1 MGSDLHSPGLAVG
14 DVFAGRY
21 VIEGHLGSGG
31 MGAVYRAHD
40 RALGEVVALKV
51 LVQRGSPSRVAS
63 ERFRA
68 EVRLAR
74 RVTHTHVARVHDLG
88 EHDGALYFTMECVE
102 GETLRAALRARGRF
116 PLAETLG
123 VGRALASGLAEV
135 HAHGIVHRDLKPTN
149 VLLGPRG
156 RVVLADFGVARDL
169 GGDAELTVG
178 PIGTASYMAPE
189 QARGEPVD
197 ARADL
202 YALGLVLFVLFTG
215 SHPLEGLAVDV
226 SDAERDQLLRA
237 GLATAPTPFADLV
250 VACLRRDP
258 AARPRSAE
266 EVERALA
273 AIPVASEPEALT
285 QLTVPVA
292 VVSEPRTSPSAG
304 PESRS
309 LEGAAR
315 ADRALAV
322 LPFRYRG
329 PKDEADDALGD
340 VLSEEL
346 VDALSR
352 IRGLRVLGTGVTA
365 RWRESRDVLEMGRVL
380 RAYAVV
386 DGTVQRAADSLHLTV
401 RLLDAE
407 TGLQLFCERA
417 LGPLSTLSALHEQ
430 VAARIAEELRVEI
443 STRVYAAGLP
453 VEAMERY
460 LAARKLLASGGVT
473 ATQDAVNELAR
484 AAALAP
490 AFGPAH
496 AAHAIAV
503 LRLFFLAQ
511 GDGRTNFERLA
522 EDSVARA
529 LAAAPELA
537 ETHLAAGILATHEAH
552 FADAS
557 RHLRRAV
564 SLAPGFA
571 PAHEYLGG
579 LECEAGRPEMG
590 LRRLVRAVELDP
602 TRLFGRLAIARQMA
616 LLGRFDEAHHQLD
629 ETERL
634 EGELGLGTASIRARV
649 SAWGGDLPRLRH
661 EAVRAALV
669 VAPAP
674 RRELPSVYIRAA
686 LGELSDGELART
698 SKALLGSAESPRFS
712 SLLLQVFTEIELLRG
727 RPEAALPWLTRAATG
742 MLVDL
747 SWLDQCP
754 LLAPL
759 RASPDFAALR
769 RLVATRAGLLW
780 GT

>member
-1 MGSDLHSPGLAVG
+1 MGSDLHSPGLSVG
-14 DVFAGRY
+14 DVFAERY

-51 LVQRGSPSRVAS
+51 LVQRGPPSRVAS

-88 EHDGALYFTMECVE
+88 EHGGRLYFTMECVE
-102 GETLRAALRARGRF
+102 GDTLRAALRARGRF
-116 PLAETLG
+116 TLAETVS

-135 HAHGIVHRDLKPTN
+135 HAHGIVHRDLKPSN

-156 RVVLADFGVARDL
+156 RVVVADFGVARDL
-169 GGDAELTVG
+169 DGDAELTVG
-178 PIGTASYMAPE
+178 PIGTTSYMAPE
-189 QARGEPVD
+189 QARCDAVD

-202 YALGLVLFVLFTG
+202 YALGLVLFELFTG
-215 SHPLEGLAVDV
+215 EHALQGMSHDV
-226 SDAERDQLLRA
+226 SEAEREQLLRA
-237 GLATAPTPFADLV
+237 GLVTAPAAFVELLGG
-250 VACLRRDP
+250 CLRRDP
-258 AARPRSAE
+258 ALRPRSAE

-273 AIPVASEPEALT
+273 AIPVAPEPEAPTRLT
-285 QLTVPVA
+285 APVPA
-292 VVSEPRTSPSAG
+292 PLEPRTSPSAG
-304 PESRS
+304 PESHS

-315 ADRALAV
+315 LDRALAV

-329 PKDEADDALGD
+329 AKDEADDALGD

-352 IRGLRVLGTGVTA
+352 TRGLRVLGTGVTA
-365 RWRESRDVLEMGRVL
+365 RWRDSRDVLEMGRVL

-386 DGTVQRAADSLHLTV
+386 DGTVQRAADSLQITV

-407 TGLQLFCERA
+407 TGHQLFCERA

-460 LAARKLLASGGVT
+460 LAARKLLAAGGLT
-473 ATQDAVNELAR
+473 ATHDAVDELAR

-490 AFGPAH
+490 GFGPAH

-503 LRLFFLAQ
+503 LRLFFLAH
-511 GDGRTNFERLA
+511 GDGRNNWERLA

-529 LAAAPELA
+529 LAVAPELA
-537 ETHLAAGILATHEAH
+537 ETHLAAGMLATHEAH

-564 SLAPGFA
+564 TLAPAFA
-571 PAHEYLGG
+571 HAHEYLGG
-579 LECEAGRPEMG
+579 LECEAGRPEVG

-602 TRLFGRLAIARQMA
+602 TRIFGRLTIARQTA
-616 LLGRFDEAHHQLD
+616 LFGRFDEAHRHLD

-634 EGELGLGTASIRARV
+634 EGELGLGVASMRARI
-649 SAWGGDLPRLRH
+649 SAWSGDLARLRR
-661 EAVRAALV
+661 EAPRSGLV
-669 VAPAP
+669 VGPSP
-674 RRELPSVYIRAA
+674 RREMPSVYTRAA
-686 LGELSDGELART
+686 LGELGDAELAHW
-698 SKALLGSAESPRFS
+698 SKTLLGSAESPRFS
-712 SLLLQVFTEIELLRG
+712 SLLLQLFTEIELLRG
-727 RPEAALPWLTRAATG
+727 RPQAALPWLARAATG

-747 SWLDQCP
+747 SWLDHCP

-759 RASPDFAALR
+759 RESAELVALR
-769 RLVATRAGLLW
+769 RHVAVRAGLLW
-780 GT
+780 GN